1 MGFGLRSLVSCFAFG
16 AHFGARGFFSC
27 YGLSG
32 AFWFFWDSYFSLLHS
47 ADSRL
52 QVAPDG
58 ARTTPGLRKT
68 RRKQKKKKKRKKER
82 KKERSMRKGPH
93 HNNKKVEMQ
102 LVVSVGRNLQ
112 YTNCFCSGQKSLVHE
127 LSTN

>member
-68 RRKQKKKKKRKKER
+68 RRKQKKKEKKKER
-82 KKERSMRKGPH
+82 KEHEKRATSQQQK
-93 HNNKKVEMQ
+93 
-102 LVVSVGRNLQ
+102 SRNAAGG
-112 YTNCFCSGQKSLVHE
+112 FSGQKSTVHE
-127 LSTN
+127 LFLQWAEIFGTRIVD